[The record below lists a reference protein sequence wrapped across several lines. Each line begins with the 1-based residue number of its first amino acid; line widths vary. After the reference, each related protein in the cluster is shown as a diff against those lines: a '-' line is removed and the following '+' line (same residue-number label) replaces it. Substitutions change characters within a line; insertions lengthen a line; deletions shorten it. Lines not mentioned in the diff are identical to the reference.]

1 MVCPKSART
10 LVLARAKHYRVAHS
24 HGVALC
30 ATCSHTCAR
39 AGVSHR
45 LFATVGRGGRAR
57 RSAARAEVAKNRG
70 APRRI
75 RSPPTG
81 CGVAAHSV
89 ARAPQASA
97 GRKHTGRG
105 ARRGVSVA
113 DSAVGR
119 GTSNQHTGVPKGRG
133 SPVPHS
139 GRSDAKRVAKQPYG
153 AQPPMLLPTVATGV
167 VPAGPHLQVSQQGT
181 RGRAWAFYSKKKQQS
196 LWPLY
201 KLRFER

>member
-1 MVCPKSART
+1 MQGTRT
-10 LVLARAKHYRVAHS
+10 QFGTQAQTSHQCCAH
-24 HGVALC
+24 
-30 ATCSHTCAR
+30 
-39 AGVSHR
+39 
-45 LFATVGRGGRAR
+45 
-57 RSAARAEVAKNRG
+57 
-70 APRRI
+70 PRPG

-105 ARRGVSVA
+105 ARRGEAGRRPDRTGFGGRATSTLVCPKGG
-113 DSAVGR
+113 DRPCHTRVGR
-119 GTSNQHTGVPKGRG
+119 TRKGWRSSLMALSRPCCSLRSQQVSPNGVR
-133 SPVPHS
+133 
-139 GRSDAKRVAKQPYG
+139 A
-153 AQPPMLLPTVATGV
+153 
-167 VPAGPHLQVSQQGT
+167 HLQVSQQGT

>member
-1 MVCPKSART
+1 MWPVVFVRRCELRAMHARKVPSGPQAQT
-10 LVLARAKHYRVAHS
+10 SHQCCAH
-24 HGVALC
+24 
-30 ATCSHTCAR
+30 
-39 AGVSHR
+39 
-45 LFATVGRGGRAR
+45 
-57 RSAARAEVAKNRG
+57 
-70 APRRI
+70 PRPG